1 MDRFDFDDEYVRRL
15 LAGDRETVEHF
26 YAYFNRVMLM
36 KLRARLRTMEDI
48 DDVRQETFTRV
59 LNRLGT
65 LREGGALGSFVLS
78 TCEHVCL
85 EHVRKN
91 NKNRRSDHT
100 EVAVQ
105 TATDHDQL
113 DDVMQDEADARV
125 RRVLGRME
133 PRDRDIMQ
141 ALFLD
146 ELPKDDIC
154 SKFGIDREYL
164 RVLLYRAKKKFKE
177 LFEKKSIPPFGP
189 SLIFVT
195 LWRLWSLRL

>member
-36 KLRARLRTMEDI
+36 KLRARLRAMEDI

-59 LNRLGT
+59 LNRLGA
-65 LREGGALGSFVLS
+65 LREGGALGSFVLT

-91 NKNRRSDHT
+91 NKHKRSDHT

-105 TATDHDQL
+105 ITTEHGQL

-125 RRVLGRME
+125 RRVLSRME

-154 SKFGIDREYL
+154 RRFGIDREYL

-177 LFEKKSIPPFGP
+177 LFEKKNIPPFGP

-195 LWRLWSLRL
+195 LGRLWSLRL